1 MPLQRDNG
9 CECFHFRG
17 RKQQHDKTMHIRTL
31 PLFLLLLAS
40 SFAHAQGEWTQA
52 LQSNSDDL
60 EGGTATRICPDNGM
74 VSIGYYRNEAIFGSH
89 TLPGGFLHQNVVFV
103 VKHSEAG
110 EVEWTR
116 SITNTDP
123 DDWVIARG
131 LDVDSQGNIIVGG
144 HGIDTILVDG
154 AYASHCSGQEDK
166 ETMFIIKFSPTG
178 EVLWSVDRE
187 STAFG
192 SELMS
197 LVVDPSDNIWFCGP
211 ISSQVSRAF
220 KLDGSN
226 GEEMVETGNIPG
238 QVREIGCD
246 ADGNIFLRGQS
257 IDTFTINGVTCP
269 ANNALGGNTT
279 NWTAK
284 FNTNAIAQW
293 FHVPDQGLQGF
304 SPWSHANQATT
315 ADGRNYVEAYSDMR
329 IEGDTISAGAHERGI
344 YLLDPTGTPLWWTR
358 LNRGGTLEIQDM
370 RTDPNGGCWITG
382 KCAGVID
389 LIDTVVTH
397 TGFFAFHIGEN
408 GSILQRVFGPQVED
422 AYSVDVKPGLA
433 VFGGEYAFNINFGD
447 HALTDNLRGAYVARY
462 EYPSTVGIAED
473 LGSNSLLAYPN
484 PAADQVRITGID
496 RPVTV
501 RILNTLGQ
509 EMRVFDR
516 FNTQSDV
523 LDLSDLPIGPLLLRI
538 VDHSTDRVVR
548 VLHVQ

>member
-1 MPLQRDNG
+1 M
-9 CECFHFRG
+9 
-17 RKQQHDKTMHIRTL
+17 KTRFLSLI
-31 PLFLLLLAS
+31 LLLCVAH
-40 SFAHAQGEWTQA
+40 FAQAQGEWTQA
-52 LQSNSDDL
+52 LQSSSSDL
-60 EGGTATRICPDNGM
+60 EGGTATRICPDNGT

-89 TLPGGFLHQNVVFV
+89 TLSGGFPNQNVVFV
-103 VKHSEAG
+103 VKHNEAG
-110 EVEWTR
+110 DVEWTR

-123 DDWVIARG
+123 DDWVIGRG

-154 AYASHCSGQEDK
+154 VYASHDSGQPGREA
-166 ETMFIIKFSPTG
+166 MFIIKFSPTG
-178 EVLWSVDRE
+178 EVLWSVDQE

-211 ISSQVSRAF
+211 VSSNVSRAF

-226 GEEMVETGNIPG
+226 GEEMVETGNLPG
-238 QVREIGCD
+238 QVREIECD
-246 ADGNIFLRGQS
+246 AAGNVYLRGQS
-257 IDTFTINGVTCP
+257 LDTFTINGVTCP
-269 ANNALGGNTT
+269 ANNVLGGNIT

-329 IEGDTISAGAHERGI
+329 INGDTISEGAHLRGI
-344 YLLDPTGTPLWWTR
+344 YLLDQTGSPVWWTR
-358 LNRGGTLEIQDM
+358 LNRGGSLEIQDM
-370 RTDPNGGCWITG
+370 RADPSGGCWITG

-408 GSILQRVFGPQVED
+408 GSILQRVFGPQVEK

-462 EYPSTVGIAED
+462 AYPSTVGIAED
-473 LGSNSLLAYPN
+473 QATSGMQAYPN
-484 PAADQVRITGID
+484 PAHNEVRIAGTSD
-496 RPVTV
+496 RPVSV
-501 RILNTLGQ
+501 SILNSLGQ
-509 EMRVFDR
+509 ELRVIDR
-516 FNTQSDV
+516 FNAQSDV
-523 LDLSDLPIGPLLLRI
+523 LDLSGLPIGPLFLRI
-538 VDHSTDRVVR
+538 VDRSADRVIR
-548 VLHVQ
+548 VLHIN